1 MTARSDNELHTDGTE
16 ERVDAPGA
24 RGDGDTSPEL
34 ASPSVPMDVGGA
46 QDSPPDEPL
55 DPVAELEEEVSSLRE
70 RLLRQ
75 AAEFQNFR
83 KRVDQERKSDVKF
96 GQSLVLQQFLDVYD
110 DLRRS
115 LEAARDAD
123 DGEDAASNPV
133 FVALREGMDLVFKK
147 FSDELERFGV
157 QPIDAVGKPFNE
169 DEHEAM
175 LQQPAPNGTA
185 AGIVLEEIQKGY
197 RMGDRVLRHTKVV
210 VSA

>member
-1 MTARSDNELHTDGTE
+1 MNARSDKELQTE
-16 ERVDAPGA
+16 STENQVDMPEAL
-24 RGDGDTSPEL
+24 GDGETAVKPASPGLPAGPVVSPE
-34 ASPSVPMDVGGA
+34 STPE
-46 QDSPPDEPL
+46 EPR
-55 DPVAELEEEVSSLRE
+55 DPIAELEEEVSALRE

-83 KRVDQERKSDVKF
+83 KRVAQERKSDVKF

-115 LEAARDAD
+115 IEAAREADGSQDA
-123 DGEDAASNPV
+123 EATPV
-133 FVALREGMDLVFKK
+133 FVALREGVELVFKK

-157 QPIDAVGKPFNE
+157 QPIEAVGNPFNE
-169 DEHEAM
+169 EEHEAM

-185 AGIVLEEIQKGY
+185 AGVVLEEIQKGY
-197 RMGDRVLRHTKVV
+197 RMGDRVLRHSKVV